1 MRYLTGLIFLFFM
14 LFGEVWALEAGKVDI
29 TLWLVPWK
37 NTRPRDPYVDQQN
50 RVWFVGQ
57 AGDYIA

>member
-1 MRYLTGLIFLFFM
+1 M